1 MPYLFCET
9 HGREHEAGA
18 AGREEAYRKEGET
31 VLTMR
36 GTLISGPWQCDRG
49 TCGAPLRKGMRA
61 YLASAFP
68 AWIAD
73 QLEDYDFAYEQRYF
87 AIKQAEGKLYG
98 AKCPGLA
105 AALAGR
111 RSTRPATHRRAEP
124 LCALDL
130 FGPLEPAE

>member
-49 TCGAPLRKGMRA
+49 TCGIRSARA
-61 YLASAFP
+61 
-68 AWIAD
+68 
-73 QLEDYDFAYEQRYF
+73 
-87 AIKQAEGKLYG
+87 
-98 AKCPGLA
+98 C
-105 AALAGR
+105 
-111 RSTRPATHRRAEP
+111 EP
-124 LCALDL
+124 TWPRLPRLDR
-130 FGPLEPAE
+130 